1 MTRESFPTERE
12 FPASC
17 HAIGPPLPHTEL
29 VGLIER
35 TRCVIVDDNRDFLD
49 AATRLL
55 EHQGINVVAVAM
67 SSAEG
72 LQCVKDLQPD
82 VTLVDIDLGEE
93 SGFDL
98 VEKLHRN
105 GFGAEMPTI
114 LISTHAEEDFAELVS
129 ASPAVAFIPK
139 DALSG
144 VAIRDALGLAG

>member
-1 MTRESFPTERE
+1 VRL
-12 FPASC
+12 
-17 HAIGPPLPHTEL
+17 GD
-29 VGLIER
+29 R

-55 EHQGINVVAVAM
+55 EHQGINVVAVAT

-72 LQCVKDLQPD
+72 VQCVKDLQPD

-105 GFGAEMPTI
+105 GFGAEVPTI

-129 ASPAVAFIPK
+129 ASPALAFIPK
-139 DALSG
+139 AALSG
-144 VAIRDALGLAG
+144 TAIRDALGLVG

>member
-1 MTRESFPTERE
+1 VRL
-12 FPASC
+12 
-17 HAIGPPLPHTEL
+17 G
-29 VGLIER
+29 ER

-55 EHQGINVVAVAM
+55 EHEGIDVVAVAT
-67 SSAEG
+67 SSADG
-72 LQCVKDLQPD
+72 LQCVEDLQPD

-105 GFGAEMPTI
+105 GFGSQVPTI

-139 DALSG
+139 SALSG
-144 VAIRDALGLAG
+144 AAIRDALGVSG